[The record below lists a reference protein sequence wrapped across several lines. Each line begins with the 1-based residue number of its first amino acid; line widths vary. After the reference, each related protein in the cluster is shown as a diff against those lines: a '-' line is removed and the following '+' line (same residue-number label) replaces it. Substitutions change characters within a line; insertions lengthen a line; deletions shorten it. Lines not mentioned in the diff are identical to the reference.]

1 VTAAEVGEAA
11 AFYAGS
17 TVQTNQE
24 FEKGHIMK
32 ALQIITATVAAGLAA
47 AFLGGAFW
55 AQDANID
62 PDRYLVTGDVITVV
76 AAVAGA
82 LFVALAAG
90 LFYRAVRPER

>member
-1 VTAAEVGEAA
+1 MTIEGKEP
-11 AFYAGS
+11 
-17 TVQTNQE
+17 
-24 FEKGHIMK
+24 IMK
-32 ALQIITATVAAGLAA
+32 ALQIITGSLAAGLAA

-62 PDRYLVTGDVITVV
+62 ADRYLISGDVITVV

-90 LFYRAVRPER
+90 LFYRAARPS